1 MYRFILA
8 AVSIAR
14 LTNAFDMGHYAKPYQ
29 AARKEYTEALREV
42 RLTEGAY
49 RASKGAYI
57 AASETYNDNLDDERK
72 EEHDHHDHSH
82 DHHDHHIPKPK
93 PVVCKDVWHPVC
105 CKDVQYS
112 NACFAHK
119 AGLKKE
125 ECHKGE
131 CEHRVCPEIW
141 RPVCCKGVQY
151 SNDCYSSRAGLSSDE
166 CYSGECECKNY
177 GCSALD
183 ENRKQCKHTG
193 STCHGATFR
202 CDNFLLDS
210 PRMCCKGTTPSCLSC
225 AAGLDVDTYCKCNPL
240 QHGCPIKQAQ
250 EATKKLGD
258 NYEFDFKFECF
269 CPQAGQWHRVRV
281 IDGKVDQASAPKV
294 DVIRAELDAIA
305 SSLVAPADGGASLAI
320 TVPTSKSLDIGE
332 WTRTDD
338 SDVFWSVTLEELV
351 KKSAQWSLGHRGKFS
366 FETNKEGQL
375 EGLKTWMDMDPRI
388 ADEEISIAVK
398 DILPLSNPKMTKATG
413 KKLRSIDDAIKSAE
427 EEHARMEM
435 ELRSMRNN

>member
-1 MYRFILA
+1 MYRFILV
-8 AVSIAR
+8 AVSIGR

-82 DHHDHHIPKPK
+82 DHHGHHIPKPK
-93 PVVCKDVWHPVC
+93 PSVCKDVWHPVC

-112 NACFAHK
+112 NGCFANK

-141 RPVCCKGVQY
+141 HPVCCKGVTY

-166 CYSGECECKNY
+166 CHSGECECNNY

-183 ENRKQCKHTG
+183 ENREQCKHTG
-193 STCHGATFR
+193 RTCRGATFS

-210 PRMCCKGTTPSCLSC
+210 PRMCCKAMTPSCMSC
-225 AAGLDVDTYCKCNPL
+225 DAGLDVDTYCKCNPL
-240 QHGCPIKQAQ
+240 KHGCPIKQAQ
-250 EATKKLGD
+250 EATKKLGK

-281 IDGKVDQASAPKV
+281 IDGKVEQASAPKV
-294 DVIRAELDAIA
+294 DVIRDELDAIA
-305 SSLVAPADGGASLAI
+305 SSLVAPVDDGASLAI
-320 TVPTSKSLDIGE
+320 KVPTVKALDIGE

-366 FETNKEGQL
+366 FETNQAGQL

-398 DILPLSNPKMTKATG
+398 DILPLRLRSGRTG

-427 EEHARMEM
+427 EEHMHMEM

>member
-1 MYRFILA
+1 MYRFILV

-14 LTNAFDMGHYAKPYQ
+14 LTNAFDMEHYAKPYQ
-29 AARKEYTEALREV
+29 AARQEYTEALREV

-93 PVVCKDVWHPVC
+93 HSVCKDVWHPVC

-112 NACFAHK
+112 NGCFAHK
-119 AGLKKE
+119 AGLRKE
-125 ECHKGE
+125 
-131 CEHRVCPEIW
+131 
-141 RPVCCKGVQY
+141 
-151 SNDCYSSRAGLSSDE
+151 D
-166 CYSGECECKNY
+166 CYSGECECNNY

-183 ENRKQCKHTG
+183 ENRKQCEHMG
-193 STCHGATFR
+193 RTCHGATFR

-210 PRMCCKGTTPSCLSC
+210 SRMCCRAMTADCLSC
-225 AAGLDVDTYCKCNPL
+225 DAGLDVDTYCKCNPL
-240 QHGCPIKQAQ
+240 KHGCPIKQAQ

-281 IDGKVDQASAPKV
+281 IDGKVEQASAPKV

-305 SSLVAPADGGASLAI
+305 SSLVAPADDGASLAI

-338 SDVFWSVTLEELV
+338 SGGFWSVTLEELV

-366 FETNKEGQL
+366 FETNQAGQL

-388 ADEEISIAVK
+388 ADEEISVAVK
-398 DILPLSNPKMTKATG
+398 DIRPLRLKSG
-413 KKLRSIDDAIKSAE
+413 VSVKKLRSIDDAIKSAE

-435 ELRSMRNN
+435 ELRSIKNN